1 MKAASSSVDS
11 GLPAKLSA
19 RIGDPAYDAKA
30 SALSDRIDVLLDGNV
45 LPEVTSFDVQR
56 GLVVRHARGS
66 DGKLKLDGGA
76 PTFETLRGRVEVRW
90 RHNAGDAA

>member
-1 MKAASSSVDS
+1 MKAVSASVDS

-19 RIGDPAYDAKA
+19 RIGDPAYNAKA
-30 SALSDRIDVLLDGNV
+30 SALSERIDVLLDGNV

-56 GLVVRHARGS
+56 GLVVRHARGP
-66 DGKLKLDGGA
+66 DGKLRLDRGA

-90 RHNAGDAA
+90 QRGQGDAA